1 MNKTYILIIKRDDF
15 DFKEILGIP
24 LLYYHFLRARNQNS
38 SLFLVT
44 DDQKYIDFFNNCKLE
59 KEISDNCYITLSNCF
74 EKDVKFNLTKKE
86 ALKIIESKEIKEK
99 DFIIRTNKDFY
110 SFRNIVKE
118 YINFK
123 FIEKGVDIENIS
135 TTYIGPEV
143 NIEKGTKITGDT
155 HIYGKSCI
163 GKNNLISSSYI
174 ENTNIKDDNKIL
186 NSHIVGAMIG
196 CKNEIGPFCRMRGKA
211 VIDNECVLGNFVEI
225 KSSNIKDHVKIKHLS
240 YIGDTFIEKNVNI
253 GCGFVTANYD
263 GKRKYPTTIEENVF
277 VGCNTTIVSPVTL
290 KENCFIAAGS
300 VITKDVEK
308 NDLAIARSRQINKTN
323 YVKQKK

>member
-1 MNKTYILIIKRDDF
+1 MNKTYILIIKKVDF

-123 FIEKGVDIENIS
+123 FIENGVDIENIS
-135 TTYIGPEV
+135 TTYILSL
-143 NIEKGTKITGDT
+143 I
-155 HIYGKSCI
+155 HI
-163 GKNNLISSSYI
+163 
-174 ENTNIKDDNKIL
+174 
-186 NSHIVGAMIG
+186 
-196 CKNEIGPFCRMRGKA
+196 
-211 VIDNECVLGNFVEI
+211 
-225 KSSNIKDHVKIKHLS
+225 
-240 YIGDTFIEKNVNI
+240 
-253 GCGFVTANYD
+253 
-263 GKRKYPTTIEENVF
+263 
-277 VGCNTTIVSPVTL
+277 
-290 KENCFIAAGS
+290 
-300 VITKDVEK
+300 
-308 NDLAIARSRQINKTN
+308 
-323 YVKQKK
+323 

>member
-1 MNKTYILIIKRDDF
+1 
-15 DFKEILGIP
+15 
-24 LLYYHFLRARNQNS
+24 
-38 SLFLVT
+38 
-44 DDQKYIDFFNNCKLE
+44 
-59 KEISDNCYITLSNCF
+59 
-74 EKDVKFNLTKKE
+74 
-86 ALKIIESKEIKEK
+86 
-99 DFIIRTNKDFY
+99 
-110 SFRNIVKE
+110 
-118 YINFK
+118 
-123 FIEKGVDIENIS
+123 
-135 TTYIGPEV
+135 
-143 NIEKGTKITGDT
+143 
-155 HIYGKSCI
+155 
-163 GKNNLISSSYI
+163 
-174 ENTNIKDDNKIL
+174 
-186 NSHIVGAMIG
+186 
-196 CKNEIGPFCRMRGKA
+196 MRGKA

>member
-1 MNKTYILIIKRDDF
+1 MNKTYILIIKKVDF

-123 FIEKGVDIENIS
+123 FIENGVDIENIS

-174 ENTNIKDDNKIL
+174 ENTNMTIKFLIRTL
-186 NSHIVGAMIG
+186 L
-196 CKNEIGPFCRMRGKA
+196 
-211 VIDNECVLGNFVEI
+211 VL
-225 KSSNIKDHVKIKHLS
+225 
-240 YIGDTFIEKNVNI
+240 
-253 GCGFVTANYD
+253 
-263 GKRKYPTTIEENVF
+263 
-277 VGCNTTIVSPVTL
+277 
-290 KENCFIAAGS
+290 
-300 VITKDVEK
+300 
-308 NDLAIARSRQINKTN
+308 
-323 YVKQKK
+323 